1 MNVVPPTVDP
11 KQVAP
16 PPTAEEF
23 AKGQIRLL
31 LKDFCAAY
39 EAIDPEAVQRAY
51 PKVDMPSLK
60 RQLNRS
66 AYKSVQC
73 KFADPVFLS
82 LDALM
87 GTAKVQADLKRV
99 YEHTVGSDP
108 PVEQIVDMT
117 VSRPESRGRWFIDAA
132 TYKPKPK

>member
-16 PPTAEEF
+16 PPTPEEF
-23 AKGQIRLL
+23 AKRQIQDL
-31 LKDFCAAY
+31 LKDFCDAY
-39 EAIDPEAVQRAY
+39 EAINPEAVKLVY
-51 PKVDMPSLK
+51 PKVDMGSL
-60 RQLNRS
+60 RLQLNRS

-73 KFADPVFLS
+73 KFADPVYLS
-82 LDALM
+82 LEASA

-99 YEHTVGSDP
+99 YEHTVGSEP
-108 PVEQIVDMT
+108 PVEQIVTMT
-117 VSRPESRGRWFIDAA
+117 VSRPESRSRWYIDAA